1 MLDKNFG
8 TNELMNELAKK
19 DGIAGLNPTAYAFGL
34 CYGQLNSKQKEM
46 IAKIVNGMEN
56 KKEDK

>member
-1 MLDKNFG
+1 MLDKDFD
-8 TNELMNELAKK
+8 TMEILAELKLK
-19 DGIAGLNPTAYAFGL
+19 DGIASMNPTAYAFGL

-56 KKEDK
+56 KKEDN

>member
-8 TNELMNELAKK
+8 TNELMNELATK
-19 DGIAGLNPTAYAFGL
+19 DGIASTLPTAYAFGL
-34 CYGQLNSKQKEM
+34 CYGQLTSKQKET

-56 KKEDK
+56 KKENN

>member
-1 MLDKNFG
+1 MLDKNFD
-8 TNELMNELAKK
+8 TNELMKELATK
-19 DGIAGLNPTAYAFGL
+19 DGIASTLPTAYAFGL

-56 KKEDK
+56 KTETE

>member
-1 MLDKNFG
+1 MLDKDFD
-8 TNELMNELAKK
+8 TNELMNELKLK
-19 DGIAGLNPTAYAFGL
+19 DGIASMNPTAYAFGL

-56 KKEDK
+56 KKEDN

>member
-1 MLDKNFG
+1 MLDKNFD
-8 TNELMNELAKK
+8 TNELMKELATKE
-19 DGIAGLNPTAYAFGL
+19 GIASTLPTAYAFGL

-56 KKEDK
+56 KKEDN

>member
-1 MLDKNFG
+1 MLDKDFD
-8 TNELMNELAKK
+8 TMELMLELKTK
-19 DGIAGLNPTAYAFGL
+19 DGIASMNPTAYAFGL

-56 KKEDK
+56 KKEDN